1 MIRDARPDGTLP
13 ARLHPVLVRDHQFPT
28 VGFGRRGL
36 DPREVRRF
44 LLRVAL
50 KLASLHQEVT
60 RLTEENTR
68 LKRLLRDRRS
78 AQANRS
84 PW

>member
-1 MIRDARPDGTLP
+1 MTRDARPDGTLS
-13 ARLHPVLVRDHQFPT
+13 ARLHPLLVRDHQFAT
-28 VGFGRRGL
+28 AGFGRRGL

-44 LLRVAL
+44 LHRLAL
-50 KLASLHQEVT
+50 ELASLHQEVT
-60 RLTEENTR
+60 RLTEENTK

-84 PW
+84 LW